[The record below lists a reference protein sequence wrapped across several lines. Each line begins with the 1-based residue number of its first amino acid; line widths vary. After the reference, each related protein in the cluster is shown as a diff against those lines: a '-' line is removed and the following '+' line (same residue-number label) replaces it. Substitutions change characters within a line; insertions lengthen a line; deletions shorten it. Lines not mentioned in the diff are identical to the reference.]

1 MATGVHYKLHRY
13 YDYGQNKG
21 ILFPIYSGNP
31 GSFIDTINSTCKYN
45 KAKAVVNNYLLQM
58 HNIKQIQYSQV
69 NYRIHLV

>member
-1 MATGVHYKLHRY
+1 MATGVHKLRRY
-13 YDYGQNKG
+13 YDHGKNKG

-31 GSFIDTINSTCKYN
+31 GSSMDTINSTCKYN
-45 KAKAVVNNYLLQM
+45 KAKAAVNNSLLQR